1 MKSKFLIAALLLVA
15 ATAHSQTAN
24 LSCDSSTMRKDT
36 VKGYMVWIDTSVTRS
51 IYYYQPASN
60 KGGVK
65 LEMPSQVLTDS
76 AAYAVRDI
84 CKLMYRGTNG
94 APNAYTGQEG
104 VNSITYYGNPFP
116 GEKKKAIPDPD
127 WIIKF
132 VIYKPKK

>member
-36 VKGYMVWIDTSVTRS
+36 VRGYMVWIDTSIARAKVHPYVGDNNVNNWISTS
-51 IYYYQPASN
+51 T
-60 KGGVK
+60 
-65 LEMPSQVLTDS
+65 QVQTDS
-76 AAYAVRDI
+76 TAYAVRDI

-104 VNSITYYGNPFP
+104 VNSITYYGNGLP
-116 GEKKKAIPDPD
+116 GTKKKAVLDD